1 MISTKNGKPPL
12 LHVFQVSI
20 QAPIYPST
28 STPSTSPSP
37 LTPLTRFYVNTY
49 TKKSQWE
56 KPTEPAVP
64 PRDESA
70 PAGPPPSYSAG
81 DQKHTPSDSKSNN
94 PYDNPAN
101 RGGAGPGPGSNCED
115 EDARLARQLQAEE
128 DARAAAAVN
137 ARAHTPSG
145 PGAGSHSPF
154 PSQLPPRPD
163 ANDRGSGSGSKGSFL
178 GKIFGAAGKVKP
190 SGSSSHY
197 GAGYPAQGYGQQQ
210 PMYGHGAP
218 PVGYGGYP
226 QQQGGYGGYPPQQQ
240 GGYYGGGGY
249 PQQQYQQQQAYG
261 RPARSG
267 GGGMGMMGGAALG
280 LGAGVLGG
288 ALIADAVNDHEQE
301 AYQDGYSKF
310 SPLLVGNQVS
320 G

>member
-1 MISTKNGKPPL
+1 MADFIAPPPGPPPPK
-12 LHVFQVSI
+12 VPEGWVARWNDQ
-20 QAPIYPST
+20 YKEW
-28 STPSTSPSP
+28 
-37 LTPLTRFYVNTY
+37 FYVNTY

-81 DQKHTPSDSKSNN
+81 DSKHAPSDSKSSHSNN

-101 RGGAGPGPGSNCED
+101 RSDASHSYED

-128 DARAAAAVN
+128 DARAAAAAN
-137 ARAHTPSG
+137 QRAHTPSG
-145 PGAGSHSPF
+145 GQQSPF

-163 ANDRGSGSGSKGSFL
+163 ANDRGSGSKGSFL

-190 SGSSSHY
+190 SGSSSHGY
-197 GAGYPAQGYGQQQ
+197 GGGGYPAQGHSPAPYAQQQQ
-210 PMYGHGAP
+210 PMYAQQQGP
-218 PVGYGGYP
+218 P
-226 QQQGGYGGYPPQQQ
+226 QGGYGGYPPQQ
-240 GGYYGGGGY
+240 GYA
-249 PQQQYQQQQAYG
+249 PQQGYYQQQQAYG
-261 RPARSG
+261 RPARSGG

-288 ALIADAVNDHEQE
+288 ALIADAVNDHDQE
-301 AYQDGYSKF
+301 IYQDGYND
-310 SPLLVGNQVS
+310 GND
-320 G
+320 GGDMDFGGDDF